1 MTENKRPQ
9 QDQQPNQDTEFAREP
24 LEVNQP
30 NDTEFATEI
39 GGDVPNK
46 PMEQKAKVSHETKDK
61 RGGNHNPT
69 GANQYTTGRNDDR
82 GRKS

>member
-1 MTENKRPQ
+1 MTENNTPQ
-9 QDQQPNQDTEFAREP
+9 QDQQPKEP
-24 LEVNQP
+24 TKITQP
-30 NDTEFATEI
+30 PQQDTEFATETN
-39 GGDVPNK
+39 PN
-46 PMEQKAKVSHETKDK
+46 PNEPNQPEQKAKVAHETKQ